1 MYKQIKL
8 KAVDG
13 LDLHLHI
20 WNEVE
25 NPVGIVQ
32 IVHGMAEHGARYGHF
47 AERLNQ
53 AGFIVIADDHRGFGK
68 SANDEAYLGH
78 LDENTGFKDMLQDE
92 AMVKDYLMTTYPGL
106 PYFLFA
112 HSMGSFLIRTFITK
126 YEADGVI
133 LSGSGLQSDSLLKMG
148 QLITAQRIKKD
159 AMKRSGFLNKLAFWG
174 YNKPFNENH
183 RFSWLTRD
191 PAVYQAYEE
200 DPFCGPVVGTTGF
213 FHNLLEA
220 VKVSQQMETYRSVP
234 KKLPILLLSG
244 SDDPVGHFGK
254 DTPKIAL
261 ALEKAGVEDVTYKIY
276 EHARHELVNELC
288 KETVFQDVITWMN
301 AQIKRLEQSSI

>member
-1 MYKQIKL
+1 MYKEIKL

-20 WNEVE
+20 WDEVE
-25 NPVGIVQ
+25 NPVGVVQ
-32 IVHGMAEHGARYGHF
+32 IVHGMAEHGARYSQF
-47 AERLNQ
+47 AERLNE
-53 AGFIVIADDHRGFGK
+53 AGFIVVADDHRGFGK
-68 SANDEAYLGH
+68 SAIDKNYLGH
-78 LDENTGFKDMLQDE
+78 LDENTGFEDMLQDE
-92 AMVKDYLMTTYPGL
+92 VTVKEYLMKTYPKL
-106 PYFLFA
+106 AYFIFA
-112 HSMGSFLIRTFITK
+112 HSMGSFIMRTFITK
-126 YEADGVI
+126 HEADGVVF
-133 LSGSGLQSDSLLKMG
+133 SGSGLQPNSLLKMG
-148 QLITAQRIKKD
+148 QFVTTQRVKKD

-191 PAVYQAYEE
+191 ASIYKAYEE

-213 FHNLLEA
+213 FHNLFEA
-220 VKVSQQMETYRSVP
+220 VKVSQQSETYQSVP
-234 KKLPILLLSG
+234 KSLPILLLSG

-276 EHARHELVNELC
+276 ENARHELVNELC
-288 KETVFQDVITWMN
+288 KETVFQDVINWMN
-301 AQIKRLEQSSI
+301 AKIKRFGHN